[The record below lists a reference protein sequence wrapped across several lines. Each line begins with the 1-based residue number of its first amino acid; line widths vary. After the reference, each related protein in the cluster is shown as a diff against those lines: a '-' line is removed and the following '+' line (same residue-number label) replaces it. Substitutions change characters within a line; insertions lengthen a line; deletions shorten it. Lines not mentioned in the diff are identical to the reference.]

1 ATNFQ
6 DKAQLFRSA
15 MFPPPPVFS
24 SPPPISKT
32 TIPWVDITDNEI
44 RDAIFTSAPNKAAG
58 PDGLLFQCLR
68 SAYDCIPTW
77 FHQLYKAVLSNGYH
91 PRCWREAKGA
101 ILAKPN
107 KPDYQSPKA
116 YRIIALL
123 NCLGKIAEKLVAK
136 CLASLCEAH
145 QVLDQDQM
153 GGRRDRSAAVD
164 ILSLDHDIQRGNIQ
178 SMVTS
183 TSFKDVKGV
192 FDNVSR
198 HCLLHTMME
207 MGLQTH

>member
-1 ATNFQ
+1 
-6 DKAQLFRSA
+6 
-15 MFPPPPVFS
+15 
-24 SPPPISKT
+24 T

-44 RDAIFTSAPNKAAG
+44 RDAIFTSALNKAAG
-58 PDGLLFQCLR
+58 PDGLSFRCLR

-77 FHQLYKAVLSNGYH
+77 FHQLYKCVLSNGYH

-136 CLASLCEAH
+136 RLSSLCEPH
-145 QVLDQDQM
+145 QLLYQDQI
-153 GGRRDRSAAVD
+153 GGRPNLSATAA
-164 ILSLDHDIQRGNIQ
+164 ILALVHII
-178 SMVTS
+178 
-183 TSFKDVKGV
+183 
-192 FDNVSR
+192 
-198 HCLLHTMME
+198 
-207 MGLQTH
+207 

>member
-68 SAYDCIPTW
+68 SAYNCIPTW
-77 FHQLYKAVLSNGYH
+77 FHQLFKAVLFNGYH

-123 NCLGKIAEKLVAK
+123 NYLGKIAEKLGAK
-136 CLASLCEAH
+136 RLSSLCEQH
-145 QVLDQDQM
+145 QLLYQDQM
-153 GGRRDRSAAVD
+153 GGRPHRSATDA
-164 ILSLDHDIQRGNIQ
+164 ILALVHDVQQGNNQR
-178 SMVTS
+178 MVTS
-183 TSFKDVKGV
+183 ALFMNVKEA
-192 FDNVSR
+192 FDN
-198 HCLLHTMME
+198 
-207 MGLQTH
+207 